1 MLIVVWAIAAL
12 IQGHRLQS
20 GLERMPPKCV
30 VRGIALLVVIC
41 SGLMEV
47 HCVAGDVV
55 VVSTVLL
62 AERGRM
68 SATKVCRESGVALP
82 VLACAGLL
90 AECVNED
97 TFRYICE

>member
-1 MLIVVWAIAAL
+1 MVCRESGLALLVLACTGLLAECRHEDMLQSIAAL

-20 GLERMPPKCV
+20 GLERMPPTCA

-47 HCVAGDVV
+47 YCVAGNIV

-62 AERGRM
+62 AVWG
-68 SATKVCRESGVALP
+68 
-82 VLACAGLL
+82 
-90 AECVNED
+90 
-97 TFRYICE
+97 